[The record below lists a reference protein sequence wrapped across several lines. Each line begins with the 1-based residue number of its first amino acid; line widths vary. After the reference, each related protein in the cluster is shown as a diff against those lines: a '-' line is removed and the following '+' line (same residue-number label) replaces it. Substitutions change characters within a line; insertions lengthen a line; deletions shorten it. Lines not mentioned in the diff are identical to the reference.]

1 MSKQLHPGLR
11 GMNKEGTLPWPQ
23 LRFRSLWRSP
33 GCPRQGKAASGGEN
47 WQTWA
52 GAGGYGL
59 QLAQEGCW
67 GKGLPPCQASAGGA
81 KPSSLVTVTVAL
93 PWWLLRLKHRS
104 RAPVLL
110 HMSPGSGYLGST
122 QTVWYPELH
131 IGHALLPAL
140 SHRSLSPE
148 LWCCLALLWPFSLQ
162 TERLHPTIL
171 RVQFLWNVGYNSLYR
186 KHSFLQLL
194 SGIFK
199 KISLIF
205 CSL

>member
-81 KPSSLVTVTVAL
+81 KLSSLVSNGSSTLVAA
-93 PWWLLRLKHRS
+93 RLKHQS
-104 RAPVLL
+104 RALVPTPHVSWQRLPWFYTDCVVPRTVHRPCSPSHSKPRFPVTRAVLL
-110 HMSPGSGYLGST
+110 SCT
-122 QTVWYPELH
+122 
-131 IGHALLPAL
+131 A
-140 SHRSLSPE
+140 
-148 LWCCLALLWPFSLQ
+148 LALWSSHWKASPYHLTGPVSLKCWMQFS
-162 TERLHPTIL
+162 
-171 RVQFLWNVGYNSLYR
+171 VQKTFFPPA
-186 KHSFLQLL
+186 SFRN
-194 SGIFK
+194 I
-199 KISLIF
+199 
-205 CSL
+205 